1 MSKPAPPK
9 YKTTNW
15 KAYNAALKAR
25 GSLMIWLDRDMNWHG
40 TPDGKRGR
48 TQDFSDAAIQFCLT
62 IKCLFNLALRQAVGM
77 VQSLLRLAGLDWPTP
92 DYSTVCRRQKHLQVM
107 IPCRPSTPG
116 LHLLIDSTGIKML
129 GEGEWKTKK
138 HGAEYRRQWRKV
150 HLGIDAQTLEIR
162 AIEVTDNSVGDAPML
177 PELLSQIPA
186 EEKIAAVSGDGAYD
200 TKGCHEA
207 IAKRQA
213 EAVIPTRKNAKP
225 WKENRLGAHVR
236 NEILQATRYLGRTIW
251 KKWSGYHR
259 RSLVETKMRCFKLLG
274 ERVMARDFD
283 RQVAELQVRAAIR
296 NRFTCLG
303 TPTTVRMP

>member
-1 MSKPAPPK
+1 
-9 YKTTNW
+9 
-15 KAYNAALKAR
+15 
-25 GSLMIWLDRDMNWHG
+25 
-40 TPDGKRGR
+40 
-48 TQDFSDAAIQFCLT
+48 
-62 IKCLFNLALRQAVGM
+62 M
-77 VQSLLRLAGLDWPTP
+77 VP
-92 DYSTVCRRQKHLQVM
+92 
-107 IPCRPSTPG
+107 
-116 LHLLIDSTGIKML
+116 
-129 GEGEWKTKK
+129 
-138 HGAEYRRQWRKV
+138 EYRRQWCKV

-213 EAVIPTRKNAKP
+213 EAVIPTRKNPKP

-283 RQVAELQVRAAIR
+283 RQVAELQVRATIL
-296 NRFTCLG
+296 NRFSCLG